1 MITVVG
7 NFKGGTGK
15 STVAFNL
22 AIWVA
27 SQGKNVAVAD
37 LDPQGSL
44 TDVMYVR
51 EEMGYAPVVHVFQD
65 LTAKAAQEWD
75 EIIVDVGTAD
85 LPAMEKAM
93 SLADRILIPVAPS
106 QADVWSTQRFMDL
119 VHKNCKEDTE
129 IIGVINRADTHP
141 LVTETDEAMEA
152 LMMINGLT
160 MLKSYLYQRT
170 AYRRAFSEGLAV
182 FEMMPANK
190 AAGEVWRLAR
200 SLYKTRPDK
209 KKQSGKKDKK
219 KNKDKK
225 KDKDKNATKEA

>member
-22 AIWVA
+22 AIWLA

-51 EEMGYAPVVHVFQD
+51 EEMGYHPSVHVFQD
-65 LTAKAAQEWD
+65 LTAKATQEWD

-119 VHKNCKEDTE
+119 VHKNCTEDTE
-129 IIGVINRADTHP
+129 VKGVINRADTHP

-200 SLYKTRPDK
+200 SLFKARPDK
-209 KKQSGKKDKK
+209 KKKK
-219 KNKDKK
+219 KSSKAGKGVKKHKSKGKDSKS
-225 KDKDKNATKEA
+225 T

>member
-1 MITVVG
+1 MITLVG

-22 AIWVA
+22 AIWLA
-27 SQGKNVAVAD
+27 TQGKKTAVVD

-51 EEMGYAPVVHVFQD
+51 EEMEYQPLVPVFED
-65 LTAKAAQEWD
+65 LDKKMGKHWD

-93 SLADRILIPVAPS
+93 KLAGRVVIPVAPS

-119 VHKNCKEDTE
+119 VRKNCKDDT
-129 IIGVINRADTHP
+129 IVTGLINRADTHP
-141 LVTETDEAMEA
+141 KVTETEEAMEA
-152 LMMINGLT
+152 LSMIPGLK
-160 MLKSYLYQRT
+160 MQKSYLYQRT

-200 SLYKTRPDK
+200 NLYRGKPAVK
-209 KKQSGKKDKK
+209 KKKK
-219 KNKDKK
+219 KG
-225 KDKDKNATKEA
+225 TK

>member
-22 AIWVA
+22 AIWL
-27 SQGKNVAVAD
+27 SYQGKNIAAVD

-51 EEMGYAPVVHVFQD
+51 EEMEYSPIIPVFQE
-65 LTAKAAQEWD
+65 LTKKTGKEWD
-75 EIIVDVGTAD
+75 EVIVDVGTAD
-85 LPAMEKAM
+85 LPAMEKALT
-93 SLADRILIPVAPS
+93 LAGRVIIPVAPS

-119 VHKNCKEDTE
+119 VRKNCKKDT
-129 IIGVINRADTHP
+129 IISGLINRADTHP
-141 LVTETDEAMEA
+141 KVTETEEAMEA
-152 LMMINGLT
+152 LTMISGLK
-160 MLKSYLYQRT
+160 MQKSYLYQRT

-190 AAGEVWRLAR
+190 AAGEVWRLSR
-200 SLYKTRPDK
+200 SLFNTRMPK
-209 KKQSGKKDKK
+209 KK
-219 KNKDKK
+219 KNKSSKSRK
-225 KDKDKNATKEA
+225 

>member
-22 AIWVA
+22 AIWLA
-27 SQGKNVAVAD
+27 TQGKKTAAVD

-51 EEMGYAPVVHVFQD
+51 EEMEYSPLVPVFQELNKKLRKD
-65 LTAKAAQEWD
+65 FD

-93 SLADRILIPVAPS
+93 TLAGRIIIPVAPS

-119 VHKNCKEDTE
+119 VRKNCKDEA
-129 IIGVINRADTHP
+129 IITGVMNRADTHP
-141 LVTETDEAMEA
+141 KVTETEEAMEA
-152 LMMINGLT
+152 LTMINGLK
-160 MLKSYLYQRT
+160 MQKSYLYQRT

-190 AAGEVWRLAR
+190 AAGEVWRLSR
-200 SLYKTRPDK
+200 SLFRTGVAK
-209 KKQSGKKDKK
+209 KK
-219 KNKDKK
+219 KNKKGEK
-225 KDKDKNATKEA
+225 GK

>member
-1 MITVVG
+1 MITLVG

-22 AIWVA
+22 AIWLA
-27 SQGKNVAVAD
+27 TQGKKTAVVD

-51 EEMGYAPVVHVFQD
+51 EEMEYDPLVPVFED
-65 LTAKAAQEWD
+65 LDKKMGKHWD

-93 SLADRILIPVAPS
+93 QIAGRVVIPVAPS

-119 VHKNCKEDTE
+119 VRKNCKDDT
-129 IIGVINRADTHP
+129 IITGVINRADTHP
-141 LVTETDEAMEA
+141 KVTETEETMEA
-152 LMMINGLT
+152 LSMIPGLK
-160 MLKSYLYQRT
+160 MQRSYLYQRT

-200 SLYKTRPDK
+200 NLFRESPAVKKKTRK
-209 KKQSGKKDKK
+209 KKKS
-219 KNKDKK
+219 
-225 KDKDKNATKEA
+225 

>member
-1 MITVVG
+1 MITLVG

-22 AIWVA
+22 AIWLA
-27 SQGKNVAVAD
+27 TQGKKTAAVD

-51 EEMGYAPVVHVFQD
+51 EDMEYSPIVPVFQE
-65 LTAKAAQEWD
+65 LTKKTGKEWD

-85 LPAMEKAM
+85 LPAMEKALT
-93 SLADRILIPVAPS
+93 LAGRVVVPVAPS

-119 VHKNCKEDTE
+119 VRKNCKDDT
-129 IIGVINRADTHP
+129 IVTGLINRADTHP
-141 LVTETDEAMEA
+141 KVTETEEAMEA
-152 LMMINGLT
+152 LSMINGLK
-160 MLKSYLYQRT
+160 MQKGYLYQRT

-190 AAGEVWRLAR
+190 AAGEVWRLSR
-200 SLYKTRPDK
+200 SLFRTGPVK
-209 KKQSGKKDKK
+209 KKKK
-219 KNKDKK
+219 KSAKAKK
-225 KDKDKNATKEA
+225 